1 MGKTVIYRTVI
12 ILAAALS
19 LWPLASSSQTM
30 RGDFD
35 MDGQISISD
44 VTAMIDY
51 LLTGDLGQTQPE
63 NLDTI
68 TVNGVPF
75 VMVRVEGGTFMRTC
89 TNEITVG
96 DFSIAQTEVT
106 RELWAAVMGEQV
118 SPQYAQ
124 YPKERV
130 MPAQCLEFIER
141 LNELTGMNF
150 RLPLRNEWTYAA
162 AGGRFTRSYTYAGS
176 DDIDEVAWYY
186 ENSHIGVDGITV
198 WPVATKAPNELGLYD
213 MSGNATEWCV
223 LYRETPQNPEYQVY
237 YTRGGCFW
245 HGANLCEIDYSGYPY
260 SISQTYPQNSDN
272 CGIRL
277 AL

>member
-1 MGKTVIYRTVI
+1 MRKSFIYRPVMAI
-12 ILAAALS
+12 AAVLA
-19 LWPLASSSQTM
+19 LWPLGASSQTM
-30 RGDFD
+30 RCDFD
-35 MDGQISISD
+35 MDGQISIID

-51 LLTGDLGQTQPE
+51 LLTGYLGETPPE

-68 TVNGVPF
+68 TVNGVSF
-75 VMVRVEGGTFMRTC
+75 VMVRVQGGTFMRTC

-106 RELWAAVMGEQV
+106 RELWGAVMGEQV

-130 MPAQCLEFIER
+130 MPAQCLEFIEK

-150 RLPLRNEWTYAA
+150 RLPLTNEWTYAA

-176 DDIDEVAWYY
+176 NDIDVVAWYY
-186 ENSHIGVDGITV
+186 NNSTNSFGGYTV

-223 LYRETPQNPEYQVY
+223 LYRETPQNPENQVY
-237 YTRGGCFW
+237 YTRGGCYC
-245 HGANLCEIDYSGYPY
+245 HEADRCQIDFRGSPY
-260 SISQTYPQNSDN
+260 DINQTNPHYSDN